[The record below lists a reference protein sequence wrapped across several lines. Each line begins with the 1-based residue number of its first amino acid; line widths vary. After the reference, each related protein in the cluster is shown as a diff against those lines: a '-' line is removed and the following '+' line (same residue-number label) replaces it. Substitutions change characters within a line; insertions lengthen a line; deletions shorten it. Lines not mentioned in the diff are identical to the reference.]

1 VQQQIVHISDKPI
14 NEIIE
19 QKEWCGGGEE

>member
-1 VQQQIVHISDKPI
+1 VQQQIVHISNKPI
-14 NEIIE
+14 IEIIE